1 MNDDSVLVYL
11 ADDDEDDRL
20 IFSEALTEI
29 KTHTITLLTTVDG
42 NQLISSLNDRISL
55 PDVVFLDLNMPNKNG
70 KEALLQIRSNP
81 RLSPLPVVVYSTST
95 SDIDVDEAWKAGA
108 SMYVEKPYSVKHL
121 VYVLEKVI
129 NTDWNKFKG
138 KLPRNKFFLSSRVD
152 ENDNMIN

>member
-42 NQLISSLNDRISL
+42 NQLISSLNERVSL

-121 VYVLEKVI
+121 VYVLDKVI